1 MNIFTGLLFQ
11 QGYIQDP
18 KLALSLAD
26 ETPPQRQAGHGPCES
41 VGRPKAGGRRR
52 HPAWRHGA
60 ISAVCCSTA
69 LSPFR

>member
-18 KLALSLAD
+18 GLALSLAGAD
-26 ETPPQRQAGHGPCES
+26 TEQDARDAASERAKDTREDHRARFRSH
-41 VGRPKAGGRRR
+41 
-52 HPAWRHGA
+52 A
-60 ISAVCCSTA
+60 ISSICGTTA